1 MRLLNLYWEDV
12 MLCYD
17 NYDRLVNAQFIFQTS
32 YYDRNRYNRVY
43 NSLCRIYGSPFTN
56 NDGSLSWYGGNSTGW
71 VTLAMHDNL
80 GHCYTTL
87 SIGY

>member
-1 MRLLNLYWEDV
+1 

-17 NYDRLVNAQFIFQTS
+17 SYNQLVNAQFVFQTS
-32 YYDRNRYNRVY
+32 YYDRYRYERIY
-43 NSLCRIYGSPFTN
+43 RSLCRVYGYPFTN
-56 NDGSLSWYGGNSTGW
+56 DHGALSWYGGKNTGW

-80 GHCYTTL
+80 GHYYTTL

>member
-43 NSLCRIYGSPFTN
+43 NSLCRIYGSPFAN